1 MMMMTFVS
9 WYFILNNREH
19 LLLFT
24 WTGLLLSHDWRS
36 KIRTGDLLS
45 PLTSVMNSLDRD
57 LPRVLT
63 NVRCRQFVAF
73 LVSCLLVPSTWLWRH
88 AVHRLSSLTAWPKY
102 CNFVFMATRRLR
114 LVVTFFE
121 RRVKKFLLSLLTYLL
136 THLLANKTNTNLGD
150 GLELQ
155 ELALLRFDACEVI
168 SYGHVTSEMIL
179 GFRAQPV
186 NHLFTQQYISAHF
199 CDYKAAQLSC
209 KNLTEK
215 LDWTMLVVESWYY
228 RRRKGCEA

>member
-1 MMMMTFVS
+1 MMTFVS

-102 CNFVFMATRRLR
+102 CNFVFMATHRLR

-121 RRVKKFLLSLLTYLL
+121 RCVKKFLLSLFTYLLTYLL
-136 THLLANKTNTNLGD
+136 IRQIQTSATDWNFKNSRCWDSMLVRLLATVTWRLRWSSASVHNQLITCSHSNTY
-150 GLELQ
+150 Q
-155 ELALLRFDACEVI
+155 HTSVTIRLLNYRVKI
-168 SYGHVTSEMIL
+168 S
-179 GFRAQPV
+179 R
-186 NHLFTQQYISAHF
+186 
-199 CDYKAAQLSC
+199 
-209 KNLTEK
+209 KNWIGRCL
-215 LDWTMLVVESWYY
+215 
-228 RRRKGCEA
+228 